1 MCKTIEKIMISLL
14 KIVCSHYVWIILF
27 FVVLIPDASVYAQ
40 DPDEEGEIFWDE
52 EEDEDIEEDE
62 FEEEDEY
69 LDDDDY
75 YGEDEDEEDYSLD
88 EDEYSSGDGGF
99 IDDEDDYGEDEDEAA
114 SAVDRSGWS
123 VDFSGSTTRLVNYT
137 LWKEYGLAE
146 EIWEPKMGGRVSIE
160 APYMFN
166 LLGLRFR
173 AGAEFGSFGFTDLT
187 PRAAELKGVSAVALV
202 SIPAGPGKIK
212 MGTGVFGKSMG
223 FMFEATYG
231 IAMGALDIRVGMR
244 TTEVM
249 SAIDSADRSL
259 GHLGWMDGLMVL
271 GVNF

>member
-1 MCKTIEKIMISLL
+1 MRKIIEKYMVSLL
-14 KIVCSHYVWIILF
+14 KIVCSHYVWIVLS

-88 EDEYSSGDGGF
+88 EDEYSSGDSGF

-123 VDFSGSTTRLVNYT
+123 VDLSGSTTRLVNYT

-160 APYMFN
+160 APYMFS

>member
-1 MCKTIEKIMISLL
+1 MVSLL
-14 KIVCSHYVWIILF
+14 KIVCSHYVWIVLS

-187 PRAAELKGVSAVALV
+187 PRAEIGRAHV
-202 SIPAGPGKIK
+202 
-212 MGTGVFGKSMG
+212 
-223 FMFEATYG
+223 
-231 IAMGALDIRVGMR
+231 
-244 TTEVM
+244 
-249 SAIDSADRSL
+249 
-259 GHLGWMDGLMVL
+259 
-271 GVNF
+271 

>member
-1 MCKTIEKIMISLL
+1 MISLL
-14 KIVCSHYVWIILF
+14 KIVCSYYVWIILSF
-27 FVVLIPDASVYAQ
+27 MILIPDVSIYAQ
-40 DPDEEGEIFWDE
+40 DPDEEGEIFWGDE
-52 EEDEDIEEDE
+52 DDEDIEEDE
-62 FEEEDEY
+62 FEEEEY
-69 LDDDDY
+69 LEDEDY
-75 YGEDEDEEDYSLD
+75 YGEEEDEEDYSD
-88 EDEYSSGDGGF
+88 GEDDYSSDDSEF
-99 IDDEDDYGEDEDEAA
+99 IDDEDDYGQAGDDEAA

-146 EIWEPKMGGRVSIE
+146 DIWEPTMGGRVSIE

-166 LLGLRFR
+166 ILGLRFR

-187 PRAAELKGVSAVALV
+187 PRAAELKGLSALALV

>member
-1 MCKTIEKIMISLL
+1 MYKTIEKSIISLL
-14 KIVCSHYVWIILF
+14 KIVCSYYMWIILSF
-27 FVVLIPDASVYAQ
+27 MVLIPDNYVYAQ
-40 DPDEEGEIFWDE
+40 DPDEEGEIFWGDDE
-52 EEDEDIEEDE
+52 EEDIEEDE

-69 LDDDDY
+69 LDDEDY
-75 YGEDEDEEDYSLD
+75 YGEEEGEEDYSDD
-88 EDEYSSGDGGF
+88 EDEDYSDDSGF
-99 IDDEDDYGEDEDEAA
+99 IDDEEDYGEDEDEAA

-146 EIWEPKMGGRVSIE
+146 DIWEPKMGGRVSIE

-187 PRAAELKGVSAVALV
+187 PRAAELKGVSAIALV

-231 IAMGALDIRVGMR
+231 IAMGALDIRIGMR

-249 SAIDSADRSL
+249 GAIDNMDRSL

>member
-1 MCKTIEKIMISLL
+1 MRKIIEKYMVSLL
-14 KIVCSHYVWIILF
+14 KIVCSHYVWIVLS

-166 LLGLRFR
+166 LIGLRFR